1 MSPRA
6 GLTTGAVVDL
16 ALKIV
21 DQAGPDALTLAK
33 VAERAKVAAPSLY
46 KHVKNLA
53 DLRRLI
59 DLRVVQEMAE
69 ALTQAATGREG
80 ADAVRAVAD
89 AYRDYLRRH
98 PHRTGALTTAPDES
112 DTELSK
118 ATHAVAE
125 VVFAVLRPY
134 GFDHAQAVHATR
146 CLRAA
151 VHGFAGLEAS
161 GGFGRPEDVD
171 QSFEVL
177 KTMLVQGLTTYSEQ
191 EKK

>member
-53 DLRRLI
+53 DLRRMI

-69 ALTQAATGREG
+69 TLTQAATGREG